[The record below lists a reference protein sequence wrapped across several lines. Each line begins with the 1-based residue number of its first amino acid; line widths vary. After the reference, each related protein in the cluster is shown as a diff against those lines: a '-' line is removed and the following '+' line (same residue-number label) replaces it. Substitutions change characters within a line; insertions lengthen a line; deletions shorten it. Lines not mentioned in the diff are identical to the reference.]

1 MSTHPPL
8 PRALLRLTNLAAA
21 ALGAVALQAQADVVT
36 DWNLRASQIV
46 REARLGTPPAIR
58 VMALV
63 QTAGYE
69 AVRDVGR
76 GPAAGAPAVAAALA
90 AAHRT
95 ALTQLLPAQKA
106 AIDAAYAAAMTTTG
120 DDAERARDIA
130 IGERAAQ
137 RVLAERAGD
146 LPRAAESYRPH
157 TTAGTYVP
165 TVTPAVVTWSQRKP
179 WLLERADQFRPGP
192 PPALTSERWMRDFN
206 EVKRMGARDSAQ
218 RSAEQTAIARFWDY
232 SLPAVY
238 HGVVHSVALQ
248 AGRDVL
254 ANARLFAA
262 VAQAM
267 DDAMIAVFDAKYTY
281 NFWRPVTAI
290 RNGDIDG
297 HDGTE
302 RDAQWVPLI
311 DVPLHPEYPSAHS
324 ILAATVGVLLEAE
337 MAGAP
342 MPSLATSTPT
352 AGGATR
358 RWTQVHDFVREVGEA
373 RVLEGVHFRNSVDVG
388 EAMGRRIGALAAA
401 RWLPPTQMS
410 RRDE

>member
-1 MSTHPPL
+1 MSSHSPL
-8 PRALLRLTNLAAA
+8 PRATAKLTRIATAAIA
-21 ALGAVALQAQADVVT
+21 ALTVQARADVIT
-36 DWNLRASQIV
+36 DWNLRSAHIV
-46 REARLGTPPAIR
+46 GEARIGTPPAVR
-58 VMALV
+58 LMAIV
-63 QTAGYE
+63 QTAAYE
-69 AVRDVGR
+69 AARDASR
-76 GPAAGAPAVAAALA
+76 SAGADTHAVETAVA

-95 ALTQLLPAQKA
+95 ALAQLLPAQRA
-106 AIDAAYAAAMTTTG
+106 GIDAVFNAAVGHLG
-120 DDAERARDIA
+120 DDTARARHAA

-137 RVLAERAGD
+137 RVLSERAND
-146 LPRAAESYRPH
+146 LPRAADSYRPH
-157 TTAGTYVP
+157 TTAGVYVP
-165 TVTPAVVTWSQRKP
+165 TVSPAVVTWSQRKP

-192 PPALTSERWMRDFN
+192 PPALSSERWARDFN
-206 EVKRMGARDSAQ
+206 EVKLMGGRDSKQ

-248 AGRDVL
+248 PGRDVL

-281 NFWRPVTAI
+281 NFWRPSTAI

-297 HDGTE
+297 HDATE
-302 RDAQWVPLI
+302 RDAQWSPLI

-324 ILAATVGVLLEAE
+324 ILAATVGSLLEAE

-342 MPSLATSTPT
+342 TPPLATSSPT

-358 RWTQVHDFVREVGEA
+358 RWNQVDAFVREVGEA
-373 RVLEGVHFRNSVDVG
+373 RVLEGVHFRNSVEVG
-388 EAMGRRIGALAAA
+388 EAMGRRIGTLAAA
-401 RWLPPTQMS
+401 RWLPPVRLS
-410 RRDE
+410 RSGE